1 MEVIGFIGLGIMGKP
16 MALNLMKA
24 GHRLVVNSRSRKPVD
39 EVVAA
44 GATAAST
51 PAEVAKS
58 ASIVI
63 TMVPDTPDVELVLAG
78 PNGALSELKP
88 GTIVIDMSTISPVV
102 TKKLAAM
109 VAAKG
114 GSMLDAPVSGGE
126 IGAKNATLTIMV
138 GGDEKIF
145 ERARPVLAC
154 MGKPES
160 VTYIGGSG
168 AGQVAKLCNQICIGG
183 ALAGVAE
190 GFALA
195 KSLGIDRSRV
205 RQALLGGFAG
215 SKVLEVH
222 GQRMITG
229 DYKPGFFTRLYQKD
243 LRLVNETAMAN
254 NVAMPATSIV
264 TQFVNAL
271 CSAGGGELDCAAAAE
286 VWFALSEGKPIKT
299 K

>member
-1 MEVIGFIGLGIMGKP
+1 MTKGYP
-16 MALNLMKA
+16 
-24 GHRLVVNSRSRKPVD
+24 LVVHNRSRGAVD
-39 EVVAA
+39 ELAAA
-44 GATAAST
+44 GAQAADT
-51 PAEVAKS
+51 PADVARR
-58 ASIVI
+58 ATVVI
-63 TMVPDTPDVELVLAG
+63 TMVPDTPDVEAVLTG
-78 PNGALSELKP
+78 RDGVLEGIQPGAV
-88 GTIVIDMSTISPVV
+88 VIDMSSISPVA
-102 TKKLAAM
+102 TRRLAAA
-109 VAAKG
+109 VRAKG
-114 GSMLDAPVSGGE
+114 ASMLDAPVSGGE

-138 GGDEKIF
+138 GGDEKTF

-160 VTYIGGSG
+160 VTYIGESG

-190 GFALA
+190 AFALA
-195 KSLGIDRSRV
+195 QSAGIDRSRV

-254 NVAMPATSIV
+254 NVPMPATSIV

-271 CSAGGGELDCAAAAE
+271 VSAGGGELDCAAAAE
-286 VWFALSEGKPIKT
+286 VWFALSEGKPVKT